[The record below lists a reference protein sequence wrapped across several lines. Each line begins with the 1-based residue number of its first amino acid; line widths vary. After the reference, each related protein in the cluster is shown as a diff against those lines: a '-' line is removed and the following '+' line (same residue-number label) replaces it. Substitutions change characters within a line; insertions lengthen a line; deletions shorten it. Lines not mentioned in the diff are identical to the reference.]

1 MPRKPFA
8 IRSLGLSCAEGELL
22 PPCRAD
28 RETKG
33 RPPPTGGPT
42 PFCDPSMVPND
53 TIEVLYPLCHRTEE
67 VTVGNA
73 GYRWHRYQV
82 TWRGDTVLRLI
93 PQGRMPMTVYSDFDN
108 NVVPSGVAIS
118 MSRPQMT

>member
-1 MPRKPFA
+1 
-8 IRSLGLSCAEGELL
+8 
-22 PPCRAD
+22 
-28 RETKG
+28 
-33 RPPPTGGPT
+33 
-42 PFCDPSMVPND
+42 MVPND
-53 TIEVLYPLCHRTEE
+53 TIEVLYPLCDRTEE